1 MDLFT
6 LDLRLKLLGLHPVA
20 AIRLHQNRT
29 VLVSLTEKN
38 VLRLHRDY
46 VAAPDRILIAIVR
59 LVGPKTRRAERLA
72 AQRVITSFPVGT
84 TGEGR
89 GARGERPR
97 RVDPDDEPVIARLRG
112 RWEELNALHF
122 EGRLR
127 PIPIHLSGRM
137 RRRLGELAFDRS
149 AARATRIV
157 LSRRLL
163 RRHPWADV
171 EETLLHEMVHQW
183 QAETGQAVDHGQA
196 FRSKAREVGIT
207 PRATTRIG

>member
-6 LDLRLKLLGLHPVA
+6 LQLRLKLLGLHPVA
-20 AIRLHQNRT
+20 GIKLHQNRT

-72 AQRVITSFPVGT
+72 AQRVIMSWPVGG
-84 TGEGR
+84 GER
-89 GARGERPR
+89 PEARGERPLR
-97 RVDPDDEPVIARLRG
+97 IDPDDEPVIARLKD

-127 PIPIHLSGRM
+127 PIPIHISNRM
-137 RRRLGELAFDRS
+137 RRRLGELAFDRT

-196 FRSKAREVGIT
+196 FRTKAREVGIT